1 MSFERP
7 VLFVLVGVSAFIFCM
22 ILWKW
27 IGVPIRKWLLSFL
40 TARYLR
46 LVGGP
51 PPSLLAGF
59 SAVSDQEAEAKL
71 WIENSGGSRLL
82 QSFFMNSGQTFT
94 FNFPDGV
101 LVPHDAHLYLRV
113 PDGVRVMLNPVWRG
127 APGRFVIVESGNER

>member
-1 MSFERP
+1 MSFERL
-7 VLFVLVGVSAFIFCM
+7 VLLVLVGALAFIFCV

-27 IGVPIRKWLLSFL
+27 IGVPIRKWLWSFL

-46 LVGGP
+46 LVEGP

-59 SAVSDQEAEAKL
+59 SAVSDQEAEVKL

-94 FNFPDGV
+94 INFQDGI
-101 LVPHDAHLYLRV
+101 LVPRDACLFLRV
-113 PDGVRVMLNPVWRG
+113 PDGVRVLINPLWRG
-127 APGRFVIVESGNER
+127 APGRLLIAGIV